1 MPIKIFILSGVACV
15 GAAIASL
22 FGGWNGAMTTL
33 VILMFIDYVTG
44 IIVAGVFHNSPKCSG
59 GALSSAVG
67 FKGICRKFV
76 ILLIVVV
83 ACRVDLLLETNII
96 RDATCIG
103 FCANELVSITENAGL
118 MGIPLPRKLVEAIE
132 VLRGDNDNHV

>member
-1 MPIKIFILSGVACV
+1 MIKFFTLSSVACV
-15 GAAIASL
+15 GAAVASI
-22 FGGWNGAMTTL
+22 FGGWTGAMTTL
-33 VILMFIDYVTG
+33 VILMLIDYVTG
-44 IIVAGVFHNSPKCSG
+44 LIVAGVFHASPKSSG

-83 ACRVDLLLETNII
+83 ACRVDLLLDTSII

-103 FCANELVSITENAGL
+103 FCANELLSITENAGL
-118 MGIPLPRKLVEAIE
+118 RGIPLPSKHVDAIE
-132 VLRGDNDNHV
+132 VLRGESDNV

>member
-22 FGGWNGAMTTL
+22 LGGWTGAMTTL
-33 VILMFIDYVTG
+33 VILMLIDYITG
-44 IIVAGVFHNSPKCSG
+44 IIVAGVFHASPKSSG

-132 VLRGDNDNHV
+132 VLRGDNDNV

>member
-1 MPIKIFILSGVACV
+1 MMIKFFTLSSVACV
-15 GAAIASL
+15 GAAVASI
-22 FGGWNGAMTTL
+22 FGGWTGAMTTL
-33 VILMFIDYVTG
+33 VILMLVDYVTG
-44 IIVAGVFHNSPKCSG
+44 LIVAGVFHASPKSSG

-83 ACRVDLLLETNII
+83 ACRVDMLLNTNII

-103 FCANELVSITENAGL
+103 FCANELLSITENAGL
-118 MGIPLPRKLVEAIE
+118 MGIPLPRKLVDAIE
-132 VLRGDNDNHV
+132 ILRGEDDNV

>member
-33 VILMFIDYVTG
+33 VILMLIDYITG
-44 IIVAGVFHNSPKCSG
+44 IIVAGVFHASPKSSG

-118 MGIPLPRKLVEAIE
+118 MGIPLPRKLVDAIE
-132 VLRGDNDNHV
+132 VLRGEDDNV

>member
-22 FGGWNGAMTTL
+22 LGGWTGAMTTL
-33 VILMFIDYVTG
+33 VILMLIDYITG
-44 IIVAGVFHNSPKCSG
+44 IIVAGVFHASPKSSG

-83 ACRVDLLLETNII
+83 ACRVDLLMDTNII

-103 FCANELVSITENAGL
+103 FCVNELLSITENAGL

-132 VLRGDNDNHV
+132 VLRGDNDHV

>member
-1 MPIKIFILSGVACV
+1 MIKFFTLSSVACV

-33 VILMFIDYVTG
+33 VILMLIDYVTG
-44 IIVAGVFHNSPKCSG
+44 IIVAGVFHASTKSSG

-76 ILLIVVV
+76 ILMIVVV
-83 ACRVDLLLETNII
+83 ACRVDLLLNTNII

-132 VLRGDNDNHV
+132 VLRGDNDHV

>member
-1 MPIKIFILSGVACV
+1 MPIRIFILSGVACV

-22 FGGWNGAMTTL
+22 LGGWTGAMTTL

-103 FCANELVSITENAGL
+103 FCVNELVSITENAGL

-132 VLRGDNDNHV
+132 VLRGDNDHV

>member
-1 MPIKIFILSGVACV
+1 MPIKFFILSGVACV

-22 FGGWNGAMTTL
+22 LGGWTGAMTTL

-44 IIVAGVFHNSPKCSG
+44 IIVAGVFHASPKSSG

-83 ACRVDLLLETNII
+83 ACRVDLLLDTNII

-132 VLRGDNDNHV
+132 VLRGDNDHV

>member
-1 MPIKIFILSGVACV
+1 MIKFFTLSSVACV
-15 GAAIASL
+15 GAAVASL
-22 FGGWNGAMTTL
+22 FGGWTGAMTTL
-33 VILMFIDYVTG
+33 VILMLIDYVTG
-44 IIVAGVFHNSPKCSG
+44 LIVAGVFHSSPKSSG

-83 ACRVDLLLETNII
+83 ACRVDLLINTSII

-103 FCANELVSITENAGL
+103 FCANELLSITENAGL
-118 MGIPLPRKLVEAIE
+118 MGIPLPRKLVDAIE
-132 VLRGDNDNHV
+132 VLRGESDNV

>member
-1 MPIKIFILSGVACV
+1 MPIKICILSGVACV

-22 FGGWNGAMTTL
+22 LGGWTGAMTTL

-44 IIVAGVFHNSPKCSG
+44 IIVAGVFHASPKSSG

-83 ACRVDLLLETNII
+83 ACRVDLLLDTNII

-132 VLRGDNDNHV
+132 VLRGDNDHV

>member
-1 MPIKIFILSGVACV
+1 MPIKIFILSGVACA

-33 VILMFIDYVTG
+33 VILMLIDYVTG
-44 IIVAGVFHNSPKCSG
+44 IIVAGVFHASPKSSG

-83 ACRVDLLLETNII
+83 ACRVDILLDTNII

-132 VLRGDNDNHV
+132 VLRGDTDHV

>member
-22 FGGWNGAMTTL
+22 FGGWTGAMTTL
-33 VILMFIDYVTG
+33 VILMLIDYITG
-44 IIVAGVFHNSPKCSG
+44 IIVAGVFHASPKSSG

-83 ACRVDLLLETNII
+83 ACRVDLLMDTNII

-118 MGIPLPRKLVEAIE
+118 MGIPLPRKLMEAIE
-132 VLRGDNDNHV
+132 VLRGDNDHV

>member
-1 MPIKIFILSGVACV
+1 MIKFFTLSSVACV
-15 GAAIASL
+15 GAAVASV
-22 FGGWNGAMTTL
+22 FGGWTGAMTTL
-33 VILMFIDYVTG
+33 VLLMLIDYVTG
-44 IIVAGVFHNSPKCSG
+44 LIVAGVFHASPKSSG

-83 ACRVDLLLETNII
+83 ACRVDLLLDTSII

-103 FCANELVSITENAGL
+103 FCANELLSITENAGL
-118 MGIPLPRKLVEAIE
+118 MGIPLPRKLVDAIE
-132 VLRGDNDNHV
+132 VLRGESDNV

>member
-1 MPIKIFILSGVACV
+1 MPIKIFILSGVACA
-15 GAAIASL
+15 GAAIASF

-33 VILMFIDYVTG
+33 VILMLIDYVTG

-83 ACRVDLLLETNII
+83 ACRVDLLLDTNII

-132 VLRGDNDNHV
+132 VLRGDNDHV

>member
-22 FGGWNGAMTTL
+22 LGGWTGAMTTL

-67 FKGICRKFV
+67 FKGICCKFV

-83 ACRVDLLLETNII
+83 ACRVDLLLNTNII

-132 VLRGDNDNHV
+132 VLRGDNDHV

>member
-22 FGGWNGAMTTL
+22 LGGWTGAMTTL
-33 VILMFIDYVTG
+33 VILMLIDYIIG
-44 IIVAGVFHNSPKCSG
+44 IIVAGVFHASPKSSG

-83 ACRVDLLLETNII
+83 ACRVDLLLDTNII

-132 VLRGDNDNHV
+132 VLGGDNDRV

>member
-1 MPIKIFILSGVACV
+1 MIKFFTLSSVACV
-15 GAAIASL
+15 GAAVASI
-22 FGGWNGAMTTL
+22 FGGWTGAMTTL
-33 VILMFIDYVTG
+33 VILMLIDYVSG
-44 IIVAGVFHNSPKCSG
+44 LIVAGVFHASPKSSG

-83 ACRVDLLLETNII
+83 ACRVDLLLNTSII

-103 FCANELVSITENAGL
+103 FCANELLSITENAGL
-118 MGIPLPRKLVEAIE
+118 MGIPLPRKLVDAIE
-132 VLRGDNDNHV
+132 VLRGESEDV

>member
-33 VILMFIDYVTG
+33 VILMLIDYITG
-44 IIVAGVFHNSPKCSG
+44 IIVAGVFHASPKSSG

-83 ACRVDLLLETNII
+83 ACCVDLLLDTNII

-132 VLRGDNDNHV
+132 VLRGDNDNV

>member
-1 MPIKIFILSGVACV
+1 MPIKIYILSGVACV

-22 FGGWNGAMTTL
+22 LGGWNGAMTTL
-33 VILMFIDYVTG
+33 VILMLIDYVTG

-83 ACRVDLLLETNII
+83 ACRVDLLMDTNII

-132 VLRGDNDNHV
+132 VLRGDNDHV

>member
-33 VILMFIDYVTG
+33 VILMLIDYVTG
-44 IIVAGVFHNSPKCSG
+44 IIVAGVFHASPKSSG

-83 ACRVDLLLETNII
+83 ACRVDLLLDTNII

-132 VLRGDNDNHV
+132 VLRGDNDHV

>member
-33 VILMFIDYVTG
+33 VILMLIDYVTG
-44 IIVAGVFHNSPKCSG
+44 IIVAGVFHNSTKCSG

-83 ACRVDLLLETNII
+83 ACRVDLLLDTNII

-118 MGIPLPRKLVEAIE
+118 MGIPLPRKLVEAVE
-132 VLRGDNDNHV
+132 VLRGDNDHV

>member
-1 MPIKIFILSGVACV
+1 MPIKIFTILSGVACV
-15 GAAIASL
+15 GAAVASL
-22 FGGWNGAMTTL
+22 FGGWTGAMTTL

-83 ACRVDLLLETNII
+83 ACRVDLLLDTNII

-103 FCANELVSITENAGL
+103 FCVNELVSITENAGL

-132 VLRGDNDNHV
+132 VLRGDNDHV

>member
-15 GAAIASL
+15 GAAITSL

-33 VILMFIDYVTG
+33 VILMLIDYITG
-44 IIVAGVFHNSPKCSG
+44 IIVAGVFHASPKSSG

-83 ACRVDLLLETNII
+83 ACRVDLLLDTNII

-132 VLRGDNDNHV
+132 VLRGDNDHV

>member
-1 MPIKIFILSGVACV
+1 MPIRIFILSGVACV

-22 FGGWNGAMTTL
+22 LGGWTGAMTTL
-33 VILMFIDYVTG
+33 VILMLIDYVTG

-83 ACRVDLLLETNII
+83 ACRVDLLLDTNII

-132 VLRGDNDNHV
+132 VLRGDNDHV

>member
-15 GAAIASL
+15 GAAITSL
-22 FGGWNGAMTTL
+22 LGGWNGAMTTL
-33 VILMFIDYVTG
+33 VILMLIDYVTG
-44 IIVAGVFHNSPKCSG
+44 IIVAGVFHASPKCSG

-132 VLRGDNDNHV
+132 VLRGDNDNV

>member
-22 FGGWNGAMTTL
+22 FGCWTGAMTTL

-44 IIVAGVFHNSPKCSG
+44 LIVAGVFHNSPKCSG
-59 GALSSAVG
+59 GTLYSAVG

-76 ILLIVVV
+76 ILLIVVL
-83 ACRVDLLLETNII
+83 ACRVDLLMDTNMI

-132 VLRGDNDNHV
+132 VLRGDNDHV

>member
-33 VILMFIDYVTG
+33 VILMLIDYVTG
-44 IIVAGVFHNSPKCSG
+44 IIVAGVFHASPKSSG

-132 VLRGDNDNHV
+132 VLRGDNDHG

>member
-1 MPIKIFILSGVACV
+1 MIKFFTLSSVACV
-15 GAAIASL
+15 GAAVASL
-22 FGGWNGAMTTL
+22 FGGWTGAMTPH
-33 VILMFIDYVTG
+33 VILMLVDYVTG
-44 IIVAGVFHNSPKCSG
+44 LIVAGVFHASPKSSG

-83 ACRVDLLLETNII
+83 ACRVDLLLDTNII

-103 FCANELVSITENAGL
+103 FCVNELVSITENAGL
-118 MGIPLPRKLVEAIE
+118 MGIPLPRKLVDAIE
-132 VLRGDNDNHV
+132 VLKGDNDHV

>member
-1 MPIKIFILSGVACV
+1 MPIKFFILSGVACV

-22 FGGWNGAMTTL
+22 LGGWTGAMTTL
-33 VILMFIDYVTG
+33 VILMLIDYVTG

-83 ACRVDLLLETNII
+83 ACRVDLLLDTNII

-103 FCANELVSITENAGL
+103 FCVNELVSITENAGL

-132 VLRGDNDNHV
+132 VLRGDNDHV

>member
-1 MPIKIFILSGVACV
+1 MPIRIFILSGVACV

-33 VILMFIDYVTG
+33 VILMLIDYVTG
-44 IIVAGVFHNSPKCSG
+44 IIVAGVFHASPKSSG

-83 ACRVDLLLETNII
+83 ACRVDLLLNTTII

-103 FCANELVSITENAGL
+103 FCVNELLSITENAGL

-132 VLRGDNDNHV
+132 VLKGDNDHV

>member
-22 FGGWNGAMTTL
+22 LGGWTGAMTTL

-44 IIVAGVFHNSPKCSG
+44 IIVAGVFHASPKSSG

-118 MGIPLPRKLVEAIE
+118 MGIPLPQKLVEAIE
-132 VLRGDNDNHV
+132 VLRGDNDHV

>member
-1 MPIKIFILSGVACV
+1 MIKFCAMASVACF
-15 GAAIASL
+15 GAAVAAL
-22 FGGWNGAMTTL
+22 FGGWTGAMTTL
-33 VILMFIDYVTG
+33 VILMLIDYVTG
-44 IIVAGVFHNSPKCSG
+44 LIVAGVFHASPKSSG

-83 ACRVDLLLETNII
+83 ACRVDLLLNTNII

-103 FCANELVSITENAGL
+103 FCANELLSITENAGL
-118 MGIPLPRKLVEAIE
+118 MGIPLPRKLVDAIE
-132 VLRGDNDNHV
+132 VLRGESDNV

>member
-22 FGGWNGAMTTL
+22 LGGWTGAMTTL

-44 IIVAGVFHNSPKCSG
+44 IIVAGVFHASPKSSG

-132 VLRGDNDNHV
+132 VLRGDNDNV

>member
-22 FGGWNGAMTTL
+22 FGGWTGAMTTL

-44 IIVAGVFHNSPKCSG
+44 IIVAGVFHASPKSSG

-83 ACRVDLLLETNII
+83 ACRVDILLDTNII

-132 VLRGDNDNHV
+132 VLRGDNDHV

>member
-22 FGGWNGAMTTL
+22 LGGWTSAMTTL
-33 VILMFIDYVTG
+33 VILMLIDYVTG

-83 ACRVDLLLETNII
+83 ACRVDLLLDTNII

-132 VLRGDNDNHV
+132 VLRGDNDHV

>member
-22 FGGWNGAMTTL
+22 LGGWTGAMTTL
-33 VILMFIDYVTG
+33 VILMFIDYITG

-83 ACRVDLLLETNII
+83 ACRVDLLLNTNII

-132 VLRGDNDNHV
+132 VLRGDNDHV

>member
-22 FGGWNGAMTTL
+22 FGGWTGAMTTL
-33 VILMFIDYVTG
+33 VILMLIDYVTG

-83 ACRVDLLLETNII
+83 ACRVDLLMDTNII

-103 FCANELVSITENAGL
+103 FCVNELVSITENAGL

-132 VLRGDNDNHV
+132 VLRGDNDHV

>member
-15 GAAIASL
+15 GAAIASV
-22 FGGWNGAMTTL
+22 FGGWTGAMTTL

-44 IIVAGVFHNSPKCSG
+44 LIVAGVFHNSPKCSG

-83 ACRVDLLLETNII
+83 ACRVDLLMETNII

-132 VLRGDNDNHV
+132 VLRGDNDHV

>member
-22 FGGWNGAMTTL
+22 LGGWTGAMTTL
-33 VILMFIDYVTG
+33 VILMLIDYITG

-83 ACRVDLLLETNII
+83 ACRVDMLLNTTII

-118 MGIPLPRKLVEAIE
+118 MGIPLPRKLVDAIE
-132 VLRGDNDNHV
+132 VLRGDNDNV

>member
-22 FGGWNGAMTTL
+22 LGGWTGAMTTL

-83 ACRVDLLLETNII
+83 ACRVDLLLDTNII

-118 MGIPLPRKLVEAIE
+118 VGMPLPRKLVEAIE
-132 VLRGDNDNHV
+132 VLRGDNDNV